1 MPYADYYVDA
11 HLARNNEYL
20 HNYAIIFRIS
30 AQAGIFPNTQLH
42 QAPEEGEESDIV
54 WRAAA
59 IAKEIGRTERQAFH
73 RCSKGH
79 LPVTKVG
86 GHWVGS
92 RRRLRRHV
100 IGEDA

>member
-1 MPYADYYVDA
+1 MPIIMQM
-11 HLARNNEYL
+11 HIWQETTNICITMPLFLEYR
-20 HNYAIIFRIS
+20 HK
-30 AQAGIFPNTQLH
+30 AGIFPNTQLH
-42 QAPEEGEESDIV
+42 QAPHEDEESDIV
-54 WRAAA
+54 WGAAA

-73 RCSKGH
+73 LCSKGH